1 MMYICFRLC
10 VFRSFF
16 FQFFI
21 IIIFNFNFFV
31 YCEGAGGVGCPIM
44 EIFGIIASVAAKYY
58 FYI

>member
-1 MMYICFRLC
+1 MFSSVRIP
-10 VFRSFF
+10 VFF